1 MKRFCSKLVMSIWG
15 KIIGGATGFAFGG
28 PIGALVGGIAG
39 HAVDKIHPKSKLPEE
54 KALKQI
60 GFTIGVVVLSAKM
73 AKADGKVT
81 KEEII
86 AFRKKVDVPI
96 DEIKNVGR
104 LWDQAKQT
112 IDGFEI
118 YAKQIADLLGK
129 KSPVLEELLN
139 LLLFIAKADG
149 IISPEE
155 ISYLRKV
162 SIIFGFL
169 ENDFDRIYSSNMGN
183 YINPYQVLGVS
194 EHTPIKK
201 IKSRWKILAI
211 NHHPDRL
218 IAKGMPEDFI
228 EKSTSRL
235 QEINNAWDIIQKE
248 KIR

>member
-1 MKRFCSKLVMSIWG
+1 MSIWG
-15 KIIGGATGFAFGG
+15 KIIGSATGFTFGG
-28 PIGALVGGIAG
+28 PLGALVGGIAG
-39 HAVDKIHPKSKLPEE
+39 HAVDKVHPKDKLSEE

-86 AFRKKVDVPI
+86 AFRKKVNVPI
-96 DEIKNVGR
+96 NEIKNIGR

-118 YAKQIADLLGK
+118 YAQQIANLLEK

-155 ISYLRKV
+155 ISYLKKV
-162 SIIFGFL
+162 SIIFVFL
-169 ENDFDRIYSSNMGN
+169 ENDFERIYSSNMGN
-183 YINPYQVLGVS
+183 EINPYQVLGVS
-194 EHTPIKK
+194 EDTSIKD
-201 IKSRWKILAI
+201 IKSKWKTLAL

-218 IAKGMPEDFI
+218 IAKGMPENFI
-228 EKSTSRL
+228 EKSTARL
-235 QEINNAWDIIQKE
+235 QEINNAWDIIQK
-248 KIR
+248 KQIR